1 MEGKTKMKEIF
12 KRTINMAISLSIL
25 SCVVGLIMIINPSLS
40 IKTIGIIVSIY
51 IILHGIVLIVLD
63 IKATKYFIPF
73 DGMMTGILS
82 IILGILLLGKP
93 NVISTIFAITIG
105 VWIVLSSINTI
116 KMSIV
121 LKEDDVPWVLL
132 LILGIIDLSAGVIVI
147 FNPFEASISMTV
159 FAGVMIMLHSII
171 NIVDLF
177 IIKKDVRKIEKT
189 ITKKIKEVY

>member
-1 MEGKTKMKEIF
+1 MKEIF

-121 LKEDDVPWVLL
+121 FKEDDVPWALL
-132 LILGIIDLSAGVIVI
+132 LILGIIIMVLLIVSMIIFEKALSIALFTTSSSFSSICWSAT
-147 FNPFEASISMTV
+147 PSIS
-159 FAGVMIMLHSII
+159 
-171 NIVDLF
+171 
-177 IIKKDVRKIEKT
+177 E
-189 ITKKIKEVY
+189 

>member
-1 MEGKTKMKEIF
+1 MKEIF

-40 IKTIGIIVSIY
+40 IKTIGIIISIY

-63 IKATKYFIPF
+63 IKSTKYFIPF

-121 LKEDDVPWVLL
+121 LKEEDVPWALL

-147 FNPFEASISMTV
+147 FNPFEASISMIV

-177 IIKKDVRKIEKT
+177 IIKKDVRKIEKA

>member
-93 NVISTIFAITIG
+93 NVISTIFTITIG

>member
-1 MEGKTKMKEIF
+1 MKEIF

>member
-1 MEGKTKMKEIF
+1 MKEIF

-121 LKEDDVPWVLL
+121 LKEDDVPWALL

-177 IIKKDVRKIEKT
+177 IIKKDVRKFEKA

>member
-63 IKATKYFIPF
+63 IKTTKYFIPF

>member
-1 MEGKTKMKEIF
+1 MKEIF

-40 IKTIGIIVSIY
+40 IKTIGIIISIY

-63 IKATKYFIPF
+63 IKSTKYFIPF

-121 LKEDDVPWVLL
+121 FKEDDVPWVLL

-147 FNPFEASISMTV
+147 FNPFEASISMIV

-177 IIKKDVRKIEKT
+177 IIKKDVRKIEKA